1 MVITWNVITGL
12 GSTKLLE
19 FPRFH
24 STFIHLLIVC
34 KIRLLHLSEKPLQ
47 FKDVLWFWRFLLTS
61 LSPPSLFKR
70 LQTEIVFSFV
80 CRLSAEE
87 TDREFRERFLLLL
100 LFSRLSGLQ
109 EPALQALP
117 CSHPSLIKEFLHR
130 YISPHRQCLFSRCCH
145 VPFFAL
151 ISSLKLFLIPV
162 PPASLPSPS
171 FVRAVICDSLLPG
184 GTCGKGR

>member
-1 MVITWNVITGL
+1 MVSIATLLLSSFLGFFTSFFFIRTITTIQRYSL
-12 GSTKLLE
+12 ILKAC
-19 FPRFH
+19 P
-24 STFIHLLIVC
+24 HL
-34 KIRLLHLSEKPLQ
+34 
-47 FKDVLWFWRFLLTS
+47 
-61 LSPPSLFKR
+61 PPPPVA
-70 LQTEIVFSFV
+70 LQTALKTVFSFI
-80 CRLSAEE
+80 CRLSVAE
-87 TDREFRERFLLLL
+87 TDREFHEHFLLLL
-100 LFSRLSGLQ
+100 LFSRLSGLH

-184 GTCGKGR
+184 GTCGKRR